1 MSYQVLSL
9 KLRPQRFDEV
19 VGQTHITRTL
29 QNAIG
34 LDRVAHGYIF
44 SGPRGVGKTTT
55 ARILAKVLNCKNPQ
69 ENNPCGTCINCT
81 EITQGSNL
89 DVQELDG
96 ASNRGIDEIR
106 DLREAVK
113 YPPNN
118 GKYRIYIIDE
128 VHMLT
133 GPAFNALLKTLEE
146 PPPHVIFIMATTDS
160 HKVPATILSRTQ
172 RFDFKHIS
180 VNEISDYLS
189 KILES
194 ENINYDKD
202 GIHLIAQ
209 KAGGSLRDSLSLL
222 DQTIAYASDAL
233 DLETIRDVLGVIKEN
248 VFLNIVQTIEK
259 RDHKNVIH
267 QLSQLMDSGFAISD
281 FISGFNEYLRN
292 CMIQKTGESGKLNL
306 SENSTNWLQIDCQFS
321 TADFLRMLDLSLQFE
336 SKLRFLQQPQISLE
350 ALFIKLSM
358 MDSSVDIV
366 SLLSGDTPGAISV
379 KKPEPKKSSTTAEK
393 KTSPTNTAEPENVP
407 LTEKN
412 PVVGSPVLA
421 PKTQTISEPKPDA
434 IKPLT
439 LEDFRN
445 NWSKIIEGLEKKNS
459 KISHFLEEAKLTD
472 FDGNQLLIELINGH
486 RFHLKTLEKDAEQ
499 IASVIND
506 KLGQKISIKFH
517 IQENNEDKPEK
528 KKPESAEHP
537 LFMKVLET
545 FDGEIIR

>member
-146 PPPHVIFIMATTDS
+146 PPPHVIFIMATADS

-306 SENSTNWLQIDCQFS
+306 SENSTNWLQIDCRFS

-358 MDSSVDIV
+358 MDSSVDIARI
-366 SLLSGDTPGAISV
+366 LSGDIPATISV
-379 KKPEPKKSSTTAEK
+379 KKTEPPKSSTSAEK
-393 KTSPTNTAEPENVP
+393 KPSPANTAESENVP

-412 PVVGSPVLA
+412 PLVESPVLA
-421 PKTQTISEPKPDA
+421 PKTQTISEPKPEA

-439 LEDFRN
+439 LEDIRN
-445 NWSKIIEGLEKKNS
+445 HWNKIIEGLEKKNS
-459 KISHFLEEAKLTD
+459 KISHFLEEAKLTS

-506 KLGQKISIKFH
+506 KLGQKIRIKFH

>member
-19 VGQTHITRTL
+19 VGQTHVTRTL

-55 ARILAKVLNCKNPQ
+55 ARILAKVLNCKNPKDT
-69 ENNPCGTCINCT
+69 NPCGTCVNCT

-96 ASNRGIDEIR
+96 ASNRGIDEMR

-118 GKYRIYIIDE
+118 SKYRIYIIDE

-133 GPAFNALLKTLEE
+133 REAFNALLKTLEE
-146 PPPHVIFIMATTDS
+146 PPPHVIFIMATTDA

-180 VNEISDYLS
+180 INDISEYL
-189 KILES
+189 KQILES
-194 ENINYDKD
+194 ENIKYDTD
-202 GIHLIAQ
+202 GIRLIAQ
-209 KAGGSLRDSLSLL
+209 KADGSLRDSLSLL

-233 DLETIRDVLGVIKEN
+233 DVETIRDVLGIIKEN
-248 VFLNIVQTIEK
+248 VFLNIIQTIEK
-259 RDHKNVIH
+259 RDHKEVIH
-267 QLSQLMDSGFAISD
+267 QLSQLIDAGYAIPD
-281 FISGFNEYLRN
+281 FISGFNEFLRN
-292 CMIQKTGESGKLNL
+292 CMIQKTGESAKLDL
-306 SENSTNWLQIDCQFS
+306 SENSLNWLQTGCRFS
-321 TADFLRMLDLSLQFE
+321 TADFLRMLDLSLQFA

-358 MDSSVDIV
+358 MDASVDIA
-366 SLLSGDTPGAISV
+366 SILSGEVPKTISV
-379 KKPEPKKSSTTAEK
+379 KKPEPKKSTIPTEDSIS
-393 KTSPTNTAEPENVP
+393 SPVQTEPIDSPQPTENNPV
-407 LTEKN
+407 TEK
-412 PVVGSPVLA
+412 L
-421 PKTQTISEPKPDA
+421 TIPTPPAVSEPVPQQVRN
-434 IKPLT
+434 LT
-439 LEDFRN
+439 LEDFN
-445 NWSKIIEGLEKKNS
+445 NSWTEIIEGLEEKNS
-459 KISHFLEEAKLTD
+459 KIAHFLEEAKLSS
-472 FDGNQLLIELINGH
+472 FDGKQLLIELVNGH

-506 KLGQKISIKFH
+506 KLNQKIRIKFH
-517 IQENNEDKPEK
+517 IQENNEEKPEK

-545 FDGEIIR
+545 FEGEIIR